1 MNQRASHFS
10 LGGTSQSYGTIYKI
24 DYPPKEA
31 PASKDGIGANPFR
44 GTSLSSNEK
53 GTFATTNKVM
63 YRAWDSS
70 EKAKLDP
77 AKLAELKGHHFKLGT
92 YNPADSI
99 TTNKL
104 YHDAKAL
111 SGEASKNQE

>member
-1 MNQRASHFS
+1 
-10 LGGTSQSYGTIYKI
+10 
-24 DYPPKEA
+24 
-31 PASKDGIGANPFR
+31 
-44 GTSLSSNEK
+44 
-53 GTFATTNKVM
+53 M

-92 YNPADSI
+92 YNPSDSI

-111 SGEASKNQE
+111 SG